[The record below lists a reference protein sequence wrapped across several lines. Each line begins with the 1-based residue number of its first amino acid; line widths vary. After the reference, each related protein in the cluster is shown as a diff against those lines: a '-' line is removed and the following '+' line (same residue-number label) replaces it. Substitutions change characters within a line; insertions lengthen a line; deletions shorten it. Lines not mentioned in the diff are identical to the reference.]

1 MEKAARRLR
10 IMEGDITRQAVDVVV
25 NAANEGL
32 LGGGGVDGAIHRAA
46 GPELLA
52 VCRPLGG
59 CPTGEAKVTPGFR
72 LPARYVIHTVGPVW
86 RGGMHGEARLLASAY
101 RRSLEEAV
109 GVKAR
114 VVAFPAIS
122 TGVYGYPAREA
133 AHIAVATV
141 LDFLRDHPEPDEV
154 RHLSDGAESRPS
166 WMEPELPLRSTRLAV
181 TVPRLMSPERTAIRR
196 SFWESAS
203 ALTSADVA

>member
-52 VCRPLGG
+52 VSVLWTVVRGGQVTPAPPFRATIHLGG
-59 CPTGEAKVTPGFR
+59 
-72 LPARYVIHTVGPVW
+72 W
-86 RGGMHGEARLLASAY
+86 RGAAAAMLASVP
-101 RRSLEEAV
+101 RSLEEAV
-109 GVKAR
+109 AVKAR

-141 LDFLRDHPEPDEV
+141 LDFLRDHSEPDEV
-154 RHLSDGAESRPS
+154 RLVCFSPASRMAHEEALRECLGICSDSS
-166 WMEPELPLRSTRLAV
+166 L
-181 TVPRLMSPERTAIRR
+181 
-196 SFWESAS
+196 
-203 ALTSADVA
+203 

>member
-1 MEKAARRLR
+1 MPKANHIEKAARRLR

-154 RHLSDGAESRPS
+154 RLVCFSPASRMAHEEALRECLGICSDSS
-166 WMEPELPLRSTRLAV
+166 L
-181 TVPRLMSPERTAIRR
+181 
-196 SFWESAS
+196 
-203 ALTSADVA
+203 